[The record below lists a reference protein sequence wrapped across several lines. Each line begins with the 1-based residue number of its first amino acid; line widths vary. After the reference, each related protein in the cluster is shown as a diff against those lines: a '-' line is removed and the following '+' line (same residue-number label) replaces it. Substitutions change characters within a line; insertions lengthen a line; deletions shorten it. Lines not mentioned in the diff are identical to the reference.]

1 MNENGREQRG
11 VNFTAGAIRQLERR
25 VARLEADV
33 RALTVD
39 RRDAVVRKEMRVDRG
54 PTRAAGT

>member
-25 VARLEADV
+25 LARLEAEV

-39 RRDAVVRKEMRVDRG
+39 RRDAVIRKEMRDARG
-54 PTRAAGT
+54 PTSPTRT